1 MSSPGKITNPF
12 IGPAQ
17 KRLTKR
23 LGLDTLVGGA
33 GGHDDTTPEATAA
46 LVAEQPSDEEATLAM
61 CLDALLECWQ
71 QRIGNDRRLFDKSY
85 EELITMLEVWRDAV
99 PKA

>member
-1 MSSPGKITNPF
+1 MSSPSKITNPF

-46 LVAEQPSDEEATLAM
+46 LVAEQPSDEEASLAM

-71 QRIGNDRRLFDKSY
+71 GRVELDRPLLDARY
-85 EELITMLEVWRDAV
+85 ETLISMLEVWRDAV